1 MKKYAS
7 NTLITLFASS
17 IIFHILVILG
27 VFPMTI
33 IWGGRITNR
42 TELLQMETVSILI
55 NALFLLVI
63 CVKSELIKVNVNQ
76 TALNSFIGF
85 MAFIFALN
93 TVGNLFAKSSIET
106 MIFTPVTAISSILCV
121 WLIWGK
127 KRI

>member
-1 MKKYAS
+1 
-7 NTLITLFASS
+7 
-17 IIFHILVILG
+17 
-27 VFPMTI
+27 MTI

-55 NALFLLVI
+55 NALFLVI
-63 CVKSELIKVNVNQ
+63 VFIKAGFVKINVNQ
-76 TALNSFIGF
+76 KALNSTLGF

-121 WLIWGK
+121 RLILGK
-127 KRI
+127 

>member
-7 NTLITLFASS
+7 NILITLFASS

-42 TELLQMETVSILI
+42 TELVQMETVSILI
-55 NALFLLVI
+55 NALFLVI
-63 CVKSELIKVNVNQ
+63 ILIKAGFVKINVNQ
-76 TALNSFIGF
+76 KALNSTLGF

-106 MIFTPVTAISSILCV
+106 MIFTPVTAISAVLCV

-127 KRI
+127 